1 LLPQITTKVKI
12 DEVLVKYLLKNRSLS
27 LQGLGV
33 FYINRDV
40 VIPENADAE
49 IILPADILSFEY
61 DPRIQEDENLVS
73 FYTQQ
78 TKKIKPLA
86 SADLDSFITLGK
98 QFLNI
103 GKPFII
109 EGLGTLE
116 KTQAGI
122 TFKAGVF
129 VSPRIEA
136 PKTLTGGE
144 KEVSSGLFG
153 ESHRNPPPNYD
164 RRILTIIA
172 LVIVLG
178 IAGLGVYYFFIKGSR
193 QKTLVETTIKDT
205 ASNNVDTSAKQ
216 RADSTRAADSLKLT
230 VDTVNFNI
238 VVRDS
243 LTDKRAENIQKRL
256 VSYGHT
262 TVISYTTD
270 SISGVYKIGQ
280 PFFRPLK
287 DTAWLKDSLSNIYHT
302 HTYVERR

>member
-1 LLPQITTKVKI
+1 MKI
-12 DEVLVKYLLKNRSLS
+12 EDVLVRYLLKNKSLT
-27 LQGLGV
+27 LQGIGT
-33 FYINRDV
+33 FYINKEV
-40 VIPENADAE
+40 NIPDNAEAE
-49 IILPADILSFEY
+49 TILPADILHFDY
-61 DPRIQEDENLVS
+61 DPKTVEDENLVS
-73 FYTQQ
+73 FFTLM

-116 KTQAGI
+116 KNQEGSL

-144 KEVSSGLFG
+144 KEISSGLFG
-153 ESHRNPPPNYD
+153 DSHRNPPPNYD

-172 LVIVLG
+172 LIIVLCL
-178 IAGLGVYYFFIKGSR
+178 AGWGVYYFFIKQGK
-193 QKTLVETTIKDT
+193 QKTLVETTITDT
-205 ASNNVDTSAKQ
+205 E
-216 RADSTRAADSLKLT
+216 SLKP
-230 VDTVNFNI
+230 DTLQQTIDTTKKTESIIITSDSVNFFI

-243 LTDKRAENIQKRL
+243 LSDNRATNIQKRL
-256 VSYGHT
+256 ISYGHT
-262 TVISYTTD
+262 TVVKYAGD
-270 SISGVYKIGQ
+270 SLNGIYKIGQ

-287 DTAWLKDSLSNIYHT
+287 DTAWLKDSLFNIYHT
-302 HTYVERR
+302 HSQVERR

>member
-1 LLPQITTKVKI
+1 VRIE
-12 DEVLVKYLLKNRSLS
+12 EVLVKYLLKYKSLP
-27 LQGLGV
+27 LPALGV
-33 FYINRDV
+33 FYINKEIA
-40 VIPENADAE
+40 IPENAEADT
-49 IILPADILSFEY
+49 ILPADILSFEY
-61 DPRIQEDENLVS
+61 DPKTPEDDDLVS

-116 KTQAGI
+116 KNQSGI

-136 PKTLTGGE
+136 PKTLTGSE
-144 KEVSSGLFG
+144 KEISSGLFG

-164 RRILTIIA
+164 RRILTIIS
-172 LVIVLG
+172 LIVILG
-178 IAGLGVYYFFIKGSR
+178 LAGLGVYFFLIKGSK

-205 ASNNVDTSAKQ
+205 AVNTVDTTSKNKIDSAK
-216 RADSTRAADSLKLT
+216 AAMDSLKLRSDS
-230 VDTVNFNI
+230 VSFNI
-238 VVRDS
+238 IVRDS
-243 LTDKRAENIQKRL
+243 LTAKRADNIQKRL

-262 TVISYTTD
+262 TVIAYAAD
-270 SISGVYKIGQ
+270 SVNGIYKIAQ
-280 PFFRPLK
+280 PFLRPLK

-302 HTYVERR
+302 RGYVERK